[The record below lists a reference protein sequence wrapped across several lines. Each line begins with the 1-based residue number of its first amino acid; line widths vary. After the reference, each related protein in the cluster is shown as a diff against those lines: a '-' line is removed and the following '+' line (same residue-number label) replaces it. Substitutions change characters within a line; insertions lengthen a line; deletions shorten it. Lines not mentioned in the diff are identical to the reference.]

1 MKETHSY
8 CACFRLFSCD
18 PGPPTETFAE
28 LICFLGKPSLLVRD
42 GGIPGLLMA
51 KLPAGFLAATQVPQ
65 QRLFAELSCFLG
77 LQLGPQVLE
86 HSQSGEPP
94 FEFSFNPRVSGLA
107 FAGKE
112 ARP

>member
-51 KLPAGFLAATQVPQ
+51 KLPAGFLAANQGQQ
-65 QRLFAELSCFLG
+65 QRLFYELPPS
-77 LQLGPQVLE
+77 PQPVSSSDRDIDCVLLVKPPLAAAS
-86 HSQSGEPP
+86 SQVVYSI
-94 FEFSFNPRVSGLA
+94 
-107 FAGKE
+107 
-112 ARP
+112 